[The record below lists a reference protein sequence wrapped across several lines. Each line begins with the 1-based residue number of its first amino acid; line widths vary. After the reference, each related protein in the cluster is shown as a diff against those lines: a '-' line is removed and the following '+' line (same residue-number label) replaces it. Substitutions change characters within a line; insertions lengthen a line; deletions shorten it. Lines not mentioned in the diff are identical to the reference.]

1 MPRSWNLSAQ
11 FRDFEPVA
19 WPELTLAT
27 DGDLRIM
34 GTPQRTRITGNLA
47 MKQAEIR
54 LMDLFE
60 MPSVGMDFL
69 ETLEMHLQVSAER
82 QVWVR
87 DPTFEV
93 EIEGDVDV
101 IKDRGGLR
109 IYGTMA
115 SRRGNYIL
123 QNRRLRITQGEIRFQ
138 GRPDGNPDL
147 DIRAET
153 RVRAVLTE
161 GEKPEPVDI
170 MVTVGGNIGVSAD
183 FV

>member
-1 MPRSWNLSAQ
+1 M
-11 FRDFEPVA
+11 E
-19 WPELTLAT
+19 
-27 DGDLRIM
+27 
-34 GTPQRTRITGNLA
+34 
-47 MKQAEIR
+47 QAEIR
-54 LMDLFE
+54 LIDLFE

-138 GRPDGNPDL
+138 GRPDGNPDM

-170 MVTVGGNIGVSAD
+170 IVTVGGTLAYPQISFDSDSSVGGRCWRYCISIVDRQIGWSISVFPWAHT
-183 FV
+183 